1 MLKVITCL
9 TVALSLQ
16 ASSFEIIEDQNTL
29 QILSPSL
36 KSRKSIKIKLDNGLE
51 AFLISDPEANQ
62 SAAALSVESGSCN
75 DPDEYPGMAHFCEHM
90 LFMGSK
96 KYPDENTFWQK
107 ITDNSGTTNAYT
119 KPDRT
124 VYMFSINHES
134 FSETLD
140 IFSGFFTDPLFKED
154 SVKRELNA
162 VNQEH
167 QKNIENDGWR
177 EYMVLKENAN
187 PKNPN
192 SKFSTG
198 TAATLSIISIDT
210 LRTWFQKQY
219 SANQMHLVIYSK
231 EPLESLI
238 TLTTSTFSQIPSN
251 TPIKESLEPML
262 SCGQKG
268 HITFIEPIQ
277 NLKRISLVWEMPQE
291 AALDYDGKTPNLI
304 AYALNSKGDNSL
316 FQSLR
321 KEGLAE
327 GLHAEADR
335 LGKNLV
341 LLNLSID
348 LTKSGIANLDDVFTR
363 VFQTIS
369 YLKRS
374 SIPPHLFNEYK
385 KMSDIDYQWQS
396 RYSAFEY
403 VSELA
408 DIMIDEPL
416 STFPQKSTSIHAYKP
431 KVLQEILIKMTPE
444 NAAFFVT
451 ASSELTK
458 QKFDRKEKWMNV
470 DYSVV
475 KIDEQKIA
483 LWSQASTD
491 PKLGSSTPNKFIPN
505 NLTILSQEKQTPIES
520 PELLSDDSFGK
531 CYFVKDTYYLVPN
544 VSLQVGIKSPL
555 LTEQVKSI
563 SCSDLLVLHLHR
575 KLTPTLF
582 SANRAGL
589 EAYFS
594 RSDLK
599 IHLSMN
605 GYSDKINVLTGTMI
619 DALKGPAPTKEEF
632 ELLKDELLISY
643 ENQSRT
649 LPYYQASSLLLN
661 LLYNNYP
668 LGSELSQT
676 LQQTSYEDFVTF
688 HSEVFSKAY
697 LEGTITGN
705 IDASHANTLW
715 KQIKSNLTPSVYP
728 PSEHQKRKVLSL
740 PDTQGP
746 YTVKTSTTLQGNA
759 AILMLQFK
767 DTSSPA
773 IVAERIL
780 SKATS
785 EAFFSTLRT
794 KQQIAYIAKSWGKE
808 EENELLLFFAVHSAS
823 HPPEELLARF
833 ELFLED
839 FSHNFEIYIPE
850 ERFLTIKQSIVTN
863 LAKSPD
869 NLPSYAKEIDTLA
882 FTWNGDFT
890 RKSKLIKAAE
900 TLSYEDF
907 KNISL
912 TFLSRQNTKRIAFLV
927 QGARATE
934 QPFSYTQISP
944 TELKVHQQ

>member
-1 MLKVITCL
+1 MLKFTILLAVSI
-9 TVALSLQ
+9 SLN
-16 ASSFEIIEDQNTL
+16 ATGYEIIEEQNTL

-36 KSRKSIKIKLDNGLE
+36 KNRKSIKIRLDNGLE

-75 DPDEYPGMAHFCEHM
+75 DPQEYPGMAHFCEHM

-96 KYPDENTFWQK
+96 KYPDENTFFQK
-107 ITDNSGTTNAYT
+107 MTEGCGTANAYT

-124 VYMFSINHES
+124 VYMFSINHEN

-167 QKNIENDGWR
+167 LKNVENDSWR
-177 EYMVLKENAN
+177 EYMVLKETSN

-198 TAATLSIISIDT
+198 TAATLSIISIET
-210 LRTWFQKQY
+210 LRTWYQKNY
-219 SANQMHLVIYSK
+219 TANQMHLVIYSK
-231 EPLESLI
+231 EPLDTLVA
-238 TLTTSTFSQIPSN
+238 LTTSTFSPILSN
-251 TPIKESLEPML
+251 APLKHESVPLL
-262 SCGQKG
+262 SSSQKG
-268 HITFIEPIQ
+268 HITYIEPIQ
-277 NLKRISLVWEMPQE
+277 NLKRVTLMWEMPQE
-291 AALDYDGKTPNLI
+291 AALDYDGKLPNLI
-304 AYALNSKGDNSL
+304 AYTLNSKGDGSL

-321 KEGLAE
+321 KDGLAE
-327 GLHAEADR
+327 SLHADADR

-348 LTKSGIANLDDVFTR
+348 LTKAGLANLDEVFTR
-363 VFQTIS
+363 TFQTIS

-403 VSELA
+403 VSEIA

-416 STFPQKSTSIHAYKP
+416 STFPQKSTSIYAYKP
-431 KVLQEILIKMTPE
+431 KALQEILVKMTPE
-444 NAAFFVT
+444 NTAFFVT
-451 ASSELTK
+451 APSELTK
-458 QKFDRKEKWMNV
+458 QKLDKKEKWMNV
-470 DYSVV
+470 DYSIV
-475 KIDEQKIA
+475 KIDEQKLS
-483 LWSQASTD
+483 LWSQILPD

-505 NLTILSQEKQTPIES
+505 NLTVLSQEKENPNEL

-531 CYFVKDTYYLVPN
+531 CYFVKDSFYLVPT

-555 LTEQVKSI
+555 LSEQVKSI

-589 EAYFS
+589 SAYFS
-594 RSDLK
+594 RADLK
-599 IHLSMN
+599 IHLSIN
-605 GYSDKINVLTGTMI
+605 GYSDKINLLTSTMF
-619 DALKGPAPTKEEF
+619 DALKGSPPSREEF
-632 ELLKDELLISY
+632 ELLKDELLITY
-643 ENQSRT
+643 ENQSKT
-649 LPYYQASSLLLN
+649 LPYYQASNLLLN
-661 LLYNNYP
+661 LLYNNFP
-668 LGSELSQT
+668 LGTELSLT
-676 LQQTSYEDFVTF
+676 LQQTSYEDFLAF
-688 HSEVFSKAY
+688 QEQVFSRAY

-705 IDASHANTLW
+705 IDTSNANALW
-715 KQIKSNLTPSVYP
+715 KQIRNNLAPSIYP
-728 PSEHQKRKVLSL
+728 PSEHLKRKVLSL
-740 PDTQGP
+740 PDSKGP
-746 YTVKTSTTLQGNA
+746 YTIKTSTSLQGNA

-773 IVAERIL
+773 IVCERIL

-785 EAFFSTLRT
+785 EAFFNTLRT
-794 KQQIAYIAKSWGKE
+794 KQQIAYIARSWGKE
-808 EENELLLFFAVHSAS
+808 EENQLLLFFAVHSAS

-839 FSHNFEIYIPE
+839 FTHNFETYVPE
-850 ERFLTIKQSIVTN
+850 DRFLSIKQSIVTN
-863 LAKSPD
+863 LSKSPD
-869 NLPSYAKEIDTLA
+869 NLPSYASELDTLA
-882 FTWNGDFT
+882 FTWNGDFA

-900 TLSYEDF
+900 TLTYDDF
-907 KNISL
+907 KTLSL
-912 TFLSRQNTKRIAFLV
+912 TFLSRQNTKRVAFLV
-927 QGARATE
+927 QGVSSSD
-934 QPFSYTQISP
+934 QPFSYTQVTP
-944 TELKVHQQ
+944 TDLKIHQQ